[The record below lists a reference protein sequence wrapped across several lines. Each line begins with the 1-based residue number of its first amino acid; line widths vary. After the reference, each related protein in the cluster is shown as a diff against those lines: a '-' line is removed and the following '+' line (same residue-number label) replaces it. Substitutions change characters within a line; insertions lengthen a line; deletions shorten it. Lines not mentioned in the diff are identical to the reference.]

1 MGLRM
6 AAMIFAE
13 VGAFSHFNSPDKQLA
28 CAGMS
33 PSAYSSGQLKNC
45 CTYMEKLGPRHL
57 RCALYNTTKYVWRRV
72 SVFAAYLAKNRT
84 EGKHYHV
91 AVSHTAK
98 KLVRLIF
105 AMEKFGMLYS
115 SLACLLSDC
124 RPGLR
129 LPPATG
135 VPVSPQYS
143 KTLPYNCFRRSIST
157 PTSGTPMKLSLSY
170 KAGNTVS
177 GSVGAASRV
186 FSPASISTTSGTAL
200 RLSPYWKL

>member
-6 AAMIFAE
+6 AAMILAE

-129 LPPATG
+129 LTPATC

-143 KTLPYNCFRRSIST
+143 NLQNPQNRFE
-157 PTSGTPMKLSLSY
+157 PTACKQERCTK
-170 KAGNTVS
+170 
-177 GSVGAASRV
+177 
-186 FSPASISTTSGTAL
+186 
-200 RLSPYWKL
+200 RLNSFTNLTKDIKWDIVKYSNKMLVETG

>member
-1 MGLRM
+1 M

-143 KTLPYNCFRRSIST
+143 NLQNPQNRFE
-157 PTSGTPMKLSLSY
+157 PTACKQERCTK
-170 KAGNTVS
+170 
-177 GSVGAASRV
+177 
-186 FSPASISTTSGTAL
+186 
-200 RLSPYWKL
+200 RLNSFTNLTKDIKWDIVKYSNKMLVETG

>member
-13 VGAFSHFNSPDKQLA
+13 VGAFSHFNSPDKHLA

-143 KTLPYNCFRRSIST
+143 NLQNPQNRFE
-157 PTSGTPMKLSLSY
+157 PTACKQERCTK
-170 KAGNTVS
+170 
-177 GSVGAASRV
+177 
-186 FSPASISTTSGTAL
+186 
-200 RLSPYWKL
+200 RLNSFTNLTKDIKWDIVKYSNKMLVETG

>member
-124 RPGLR
+124 RPGHR

-143 KTLPYNCFRRSIST
+143 NLQNPQNRFE
-157 PTSGTPMKLSLSY
+157 PTACKQERYTK
-170 KAGNTVS
+170 
-177 GSVGAASRV
+177 
-186 FSPASISTTSGTAL
+186 
-200 RLSPYWKL
+200 RLNSFTNLTKDIKWDIVKYSNKMLVETG

>member
-45 CTYMEKLGPRHL
+45 CTYMEKLGPGHL

-124 RPGLR
+124 RLGLR

-143 KTLPYNCFRRSIST
+143 NLQNPQNRFE
-157 PTSGTPMKLSLSY
+157 PTACKQERYTK
-170 KAGNTVS
+170 
-177 GSVGAASRV
+177 
-186 FSPASISTTSGTAL
+186 
-200 RLSPYWKL
+200 RLNSFTNLTKDIKWDIVKYRIKCL

>member
-129 LPPATG
+129 LTPATC

-143 KTLPYNCFRRSIST
+143 NLQNPQNRFE
-157 PTSGTPMKLSLSY
+157 PTACKQERCTK
-170 KAGNTVS
+170 
-177 GSVGAASRV
+177 
-186 FSPASISTTSGTAL
+186 
-200 RLSPYWKL
+200 RLNSFTNLTKDIKWDIVKYRIKCL

>member
-91 AVSHTAK
+91 AVSHSAK

-143 KTLPYNCFRRSIST
+143 NLQNPQNRFE
-157 PTSGTPMKLSLSY
+157 PTACKQERCTKRLNSFTNLTKDIKWDIVKYSNKMLVETGR
-170 KAGNTVS
+170 
-177 GSVGAASRV
+177 GS
-186 FSPASISTTSGTAL
+186 
-200 RLSPYWKL
+200 

>member
-6 AAMIFAE
+6 VAMIFAE

-91 AVSHTAK
+91 AVSHSAK

-143 KTLPYNCFRRSIST
+143 NLQNPQNRFE
-157 PTSGTPMKLSLSY
+157 PTACKQERCTK
-170 KAGNTVS
+170 
-177 GSVGAASRV
+177 
-186 FSPASISTTSGTAL
+186 
-200 RLSPYWKL
+200 RLNSFTNLTKDIKWDIVKYSNKMLVETG

>member
-129 LPPATG
+129 LTPATC

-143 KTLPYNCFRRSIST
+143 NLQNPQNRFE
-157 PTSGTPMKLSLSY
+157 PTACKQERCTK
-170 KAGNTVS
+170 
-177 GSVGAASRV
+177 
-186 FSPASISTTSGTAL
+186 
-200 RLSPYWKL
+200 RLNSFTNLTKDIKWDIVKYSNKMLVETG

>member
-143 KTLPYNCFRRSIST
+143 NFQNPQNRFE
-157 PTSGTPMKLSLSY
+157 PTACKQERCTK
-170 KAGNTVS
+170 
-177 GSVGAASRV
+177 
-186 FSPASISTTSGTAL
+186 
-200 RLSPYWKL
+200 RLNSFTNLTKDIKWDIVKYSNKMLVETG

>member
-1 MGLRM
+1 M
-6 AAMIFAE
+6 AAMILAE

-45 CTYMEKLGPRHL
+45 CPYMEKRGPRYL

-143 KTLPYNCFRRSIST
+143 NLQNPQNRFE
-157 PTSGTPMKLSLSY
+157 PTACKQERYTK
-170 KAGNTVS
+170 
-177 GSVGAASRV
+177 
-186 FSPASISTTSGTAL
+186 
-200 RLSPYWKL
+200 RLNSFTNLTKDIKWDIVKYSNKMLVETG

>member
-45 CTYMEKLGPRHL
+45 CTYMEKRGPRYL
-57 RCALYNTTKYVWRRV
+57 RCALYNTTKYVWRRNP
-72 SVFAAYLAKNRT
+72 VFAVYLAKNRT

-105 AMEKFGMLYS
+105 AMEKSGMLYS
-115 SLACLLSDC
+115 SLACLLSDW

-129 LPPATG
+129 LTPATC

-143 KTLPYNCFRRSIST
+143 NLQNPQNRFE
-157 PTSGTPMKLSLSY
+157 PTACKQERCTK
-170 KAGNTVS
+170 
-177 GSVGAASRV
+177 
-186 FSPASISTTSGTAL
+186 
-200 RLSPYWKL
+200 RLNSFTNLTKDIKWDIVKYSNKMLVETG

>member
-143 KTLPYNCFRRSIST
+143 NLQNPQNRFE
-157 PTSGTPMKLSLSY
+157 PTACKQERCTKRLNSFTNLTKDIKWDIVKYSNKMLVETGC
-170 KAGNTVS
+170 
-177 GSVGAASRV
+177 GS
-186 FSPASISTTSGTAL
+186 
-200 RLSPYWKL
+200 

>member
-143 KTLPYNCFRRSIST
+143 NLQNPQNRFE
-157 PTSGTPMKLSLSY
+157 P
-170 KAGNTVS
+170 
-177 GSVGAASRV
+177 AACKQERC
-186 FSPASISTTSGTAL
+186 TK
-200 RLSPYWKL
+200 RLNSFTNLTKDIKWDIVKYSNKMLVETG

>member
-124 RPGLR
+124 RLGLR

-143 KTLPYNCFRRSIST
+143 NLQNPQNRFE
-157 PTSGTPMKLSLSY
+157 PTACKQERYTK
-170 KAGNTVS
+170 
-177 GSVGAASRV
+177 
-186 FSPASISTTSGTAL
+186 
-200 RLSPYWKL
+200 RLNSFTNLTKDIKWDIVKYSNKMLVETG

>member
-143 KTLPYNCFRRSIST
+143 NLQNPQNRFE
-157 PTSGTPMKLSLSY
+157 PTACKQERCTK
-170 KAGNTVS
+170 
-177 GSVGAASRV
+177 
-186 FSPASISTTSGTAL
+186 
-200 RLSPYWKL
+200 RLNSFTNLTKDIKWDIVKYSNKMLGETG

>member
-143 KTLPYNCFRRSIST
+143 NLQNPQNRFE
-157 PTSGTPMKLSLSY
+157 PTACKQERCTK
-170 KAGNTVS
+170 
-177 GSVGAASRV
+177 
-186 FSPASISTTSGTAL
+186 
-200 RLSPYWKL
+200 RLNSFTNLTKDIKWDIVKYSNKMLVETG

>member
-91 AVSHTAK
+91 AVSHSAK

-143 KTLPYNCFRRSIST
+143 NLQNPQNRFE
-157 PTSGTPMKLSLSY
+157 PTACKQERCTKRLNSFTNLTKDIKWDIVKYSNKMLVETG
-170 KAGNTVS
+170 G
-177 GSVGAASRV
+177 GS
-186 FSPASISTTSGTAL
+186 
-200 RLSPYWKL
+200 

>member
-91 AVSHTAK
+91 AVSHSAK

-143 KTLPYNCFRRSIST
+143 NLQNPQNRFE
-157 PTSGTPMKLSLSY
+157 PTACKQERCTK
-170 KAGNTVS
+170 
-177 GSVGAASRV
+177 
-186 FSPASISTTSGTAL
+186 
-200 RLSPYWKL
+200 RLNSFTNLTKDIKWDIVKYSNKMLVETG